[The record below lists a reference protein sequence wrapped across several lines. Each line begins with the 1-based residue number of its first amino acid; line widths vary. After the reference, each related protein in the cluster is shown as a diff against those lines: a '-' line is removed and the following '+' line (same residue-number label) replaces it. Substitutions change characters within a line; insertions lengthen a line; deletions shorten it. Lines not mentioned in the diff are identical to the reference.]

1 MPTAHLPT
9 GIDLYY
15 ESHGDGEPLVLIPS
29 TAFPA
34 DVWLPDQVPAL
45 SKAMRLIILDVRG
58 VGRSTHY
65 QGAYTIEQMACD
77 VIALLDHLDV
87 PAAHL
92 LGHSMGGRIAL
103 EAALD
108 WPGRVKSLIMAA
120 SGSGPAGRPGPECL
134 PGLSYRV
141 SSGLA
146 RLGFDEYVREEIVDS
161 PVYFTDR
168 YRASHPD
175 RVKAFFEQYVWPHHA
190 RLPEYVRLV
199 MARQYWEA
207 THRLGDV
214 TVPTLVVVGTEDVG
228 GSDHVAQ
235 GKLMAERIPGAVYK
249 ELPDRSHGYFWEAPD
264 ETNALIGDWVLGH
277 RAS

>member
-15 ESHGDGEPLVLIPS
+15 ESHGDGEPLVLLPS

-45 SKAMRLIILDVRG
+45 SGEMRLILLDVRG

-77 VIALLDHLDV
+77 VIALLDHLHI

-108 WPGRVKSLIMAA
+108 WPERVKSLILAA
-120 SGSGPAGRPGPECL
+120 SGPGPAGGPGPECL

-175 RVKAFFEQYVWPHHA
+175 QVKAFFEQYVWPHHA

-207 THRLGDV
+207 THAPRRRQGPHSGYRRHGGRGGQRPRHSGQTDGPADPGRSVQGAPRPVAWLLLGGRGRDERLD
-214 TVPTLVVVGTEDVG
+214 P
-228 GSDHVAQ
+228 
-235 GKLMAERIPGAVYK
+235 
-249 ELPDRSHGYFWEAPD
+249 
-264 ETNALIGDWVLGH
+264 
-277 RAS
+277 

>member
-1 MPTAHLPT
+1 TRPSSGPSSRPWPKARDSPRESCGVSWLKEAAMPTAYLPT

-15 ESHGDGEPLVLIPS
+15 ESHGEGEPLVLIPS

-45 SKAMRLIILDVRG
+45 SRELRLILLDVRG

-65 QGAYTIEQMACD
+65 QGVYTIEQMACD

-120 SGSGPAGRPGPECL
+120 SG
-134 PGLSYRV
+134 
-141 SSGLA
+141 
-146 RLGFDEYVREEIVDS
+146 
-161 PVYFTDR
+161 
-168 YRASHPD
+168 
-175 RVKAFFEQYVWPHHA
+175 
-190 RLPEYVRLV
+190 
-199 MARQYWEA
+199 
-207 THRLGDV
+207 
-214 TVPTLVVVGTEDVG
+214 
-228 GSDHVAQ
+228 
-235 GKLMAERIPGAVYK
+235 
-249 ELPDRSHGYFWEAPD
+249 
-264 ETNALIGDWVLGH
+264 
-277 RAS
+277 

>member
-1 MPTAHLPT
+1 MPTVHLPT
-9 GIDLYY
+9 GIDMYY
-15 ESHGDGEPLVLIPS
+15 ESHGNGEPLVLIPS

-45 SKAMRLIILDVRG
+45 SKDMRLIILDVRG
-58 VGRSTHY
+58 VGRTTHY

-77 VIALLDHLDV
+77 VVALLDKLDV
-87 PAAHL
+87 PAAHW

-108 WPGRVKSLIMAA
+108 WPDRVKSLILAA
-120 SGSGPAGRPGPECL
+120 TGSGPAGRPGPEAL
-134 PGLSYRV
+134 PGMSYRFA
-141 SSGLA
+141 SGVA

-161 PVYFTDR
+161 PVYFTNR

-175 RVKAFFEQYVWPHHA
+175 RVKEFFDQYVWPHHA

-214 TVPTLVVVGTEDVG
+214 TAPTLVVVGTEDVG
-228 GSDHVAQ
+228 GSNHVTQ
-235 GKLMAERIPGAVYK
+235 GKLLAERISGAQYK
-249 ELPDRSHGYFWEAPD
+249 ELADQSHGDFWEAAD
-264 ETNALIGDWVLGH
+264 TTNALIRDWVLGH
-277 RAS
+277 RSA

>member
-9 GIDLYY
+9 GIDLYH
-15 ESHGDGEPLVLIPS
+15 ESHGEGEPLVLIPS

-45 SKAMRLIILDVRG
+45 SRELRLILLDVRG
-58 VGRSTHY
+58 VGRSSHA
-65 QGAYTIEQMACD
+65 QGVYTIEQMACD

-120 SGSGPAGRPGPECL
+120 SGSGPAGRSGPECL
-134 PGLSYRV
+134 PGIPYRLA
-141 SSGLA
+141 SGLA
-146 RLGFDEYVREEIVDS
+146 RSGFEEYVREEIVGS
-161 PVYFTDR
+161 AVYFTDP
-168 YRASHPD
+168 YRASQPE
-175 RVKAFFEQYVWPHHA
+175 RVKAFFEKYVWPHHA
-190 RLPEYVRLV
+190 RLPEYIRLV

-214 TVPTLVVVGTEDVG
+214 AVPTLVVVGSEDTG
-228 GSDHVAQ
+228 GSDHVKQ
-235 GKLMAERIPGAVYK
+235 GKVMAERIPGAQYK
-249 ELPDRSHGYFWEAPD
+249 ELPGQSHGYFWEAPD
-264 ETNALIGDWVLGH
+264 ETNAVIRDWVLAH
-277 RAS
+277 RAG